1 MVQPSIPSNLKSFFH
16 IRLSDQHKTDPPPAQ
31 HSLSSDED
39 VMSATIR
46 KKDIDNNVECSS
58 LSSLS
63 SSPTH
68 EEEQMARIETSKS
81 SVQEPYSVFSKSQK
95 IVIVAISSFAGLL
108 SPLSANTYFPAL
120 PVIEEELDTTTE
132 LVNVTVTVYMIFQ
145 GLSPT
150 FWGSLADRWGRRPV
164 YLETMAVYIGAN
176 VGLALAPS
184 YAALLVLRMLQAFGS
199 SSVIAIGA
207 GVIGDVAT
215 PAERGTYFGV
225 YTTGQMLGLVIG
237 PVLGGIISETIS
249 WRWIFWILLI
259 LGATL
264 FLITFLFLPET
275 LRSLVGNGSGYA
287 NPTPFQ
293 WFKRHVKK
301 RQGIPQPP
309 SSSSW
314 RRFTALPNFLE
325 PAKYLF
331 EADVFAMLLY
341 LALHYAVFY
350 AYLVS
355 MPALFAELYGLN
367 QLQVGL
373 CYLVQG
379 FGSVLGSLVGGRLL
393 DRDYTVLARKRG
405 FSEKKQGKLPLDF
418 PIYWARLRTIWIH
431 SGVVQIITIIYG
443 WILSINAHMAA
454 PLVLQF
460 FLGFDTTCMFN
471 GIQTLLI
478 DLFPGKGASISASN
492 NLVRCILGAVASV
505 AIEPGIQGVGVG
517 WMFTILTLILLLS
530 NLSVLFVL
538 KYGPRWRNK
547 RACAAEEEAKANKEE
562 SAAAGQ

>member
-1 MVQPSIPSNLKSFFH
+1 
-16 IRLSDQHKTDPPPAQ
+16 
-31 HSLSSDED
+31 
-39 VMSATIR
+39 
-46 KKDIDNNVECSS
+46 
-58 LSSLS
+58 
-63 SSPTH
+63 
-68 EEEQMARIETSKS
+68 
-81 SVQEPYSVFSKSQK
+81 
-95 IVIVAISSFAGLL
+95 
-108 SPLSANTYFPAL
+108 
-120 PVIEEELDTTTE
+120 
-132 LVNVTVTVYMIFQ
+132 
-145 GLSPT
+145 
-150 FWGSLADRWGRRPV
+150 
-164 YLETMAVYIGAN
+164 
-176 VGLALAPS
+176 
-184 YAALLVLRMLQAFGS
+184 
-199 SSVIAIGA
+199 
-207 GVIGDVAT
+207 
-215 PAERGTYFGV
+215 
-225 YTTGQMLGLVIG
+225 MLGPVIG

-418 PIYWARLRTIWIH
+418 PIYWARLRTVWIH

-460 FLGFDTTCMFN
+460 FCKCRCTAYILERVSSLYMMCICYTYIHTVLFISWMLTNRMALLFWQWVLIQHACSMVSKRCLSTYSRAKALLFQHRTIWSDVSLGKS
-471 GIQTLLI
+471 LLHFRHHVKSWSPFF
-478 DLFPGKGASISASN
+478 LKKS
-492 NLVRCILGAVASV
+492 AVASV

-562 SAAAGQ
+562 SAAAGQWRLDTSWPMYAPLLFLQSTLRYTFQQFILSSFSHMHNHVPSLILLSYILSTIFYQFSKLLFAWKVNC